1 MSTTPSTALVV
12 LTGPLTQAQI
22 ERAVPAWAEVRATTT
37 VDTTAAAALAQ
48 VAPGAEVIVVLGTWC
63 GDSKREVPRLWR
75 ALEVAGTVP
84 FAVTYLGVDR
94 AKEAPNGVVD
104 GLDARYVPTIIVRRD
119 GAEVGRIIEGATDG
133 VEVALLALLRG
144 QRSGVLSLRGFAL
157 RAAGLCGSGEMSV
170 AFAVC
175 AVRGGWLRCA
185 RRPRAPRARGA

>member
-1 MSTTPSTALVV
+1 MSTTPSTAPVV

-144 QRSGVLSLRGFAL
+144 QRSGVLSLRG
-157 RAAGLCGSGEMSV
+157 RQ
-170 AFAVC
+170 
-175 AVRGGWLRCA
+175 
-185 RRPRAPRARGA
+185 